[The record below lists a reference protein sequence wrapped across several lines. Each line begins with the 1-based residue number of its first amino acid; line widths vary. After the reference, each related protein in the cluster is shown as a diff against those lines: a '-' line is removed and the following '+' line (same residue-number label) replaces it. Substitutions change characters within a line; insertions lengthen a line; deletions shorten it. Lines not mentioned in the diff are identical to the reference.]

1 MLFAADAQK
10 LMDYIPNLG
19 LDRYNTFLLCFFHG
33 MTGVAYES
41 DQLVCFLLCFVF
53 SALRVLGKKG
63 ECPENERT
71 MPRMS
76 CIGRSRRH

>member
-19 LDRYNTFLLCFFHG
+19 LDRYNTFLLCFFFVFFFHG

-41 DQLVCFLLCFVF
+41 DQAFCFFRPQ
-53 SALRVLGKKG
+53 SSGKD
-63 ECPENERT
+63 RR
-71 MPRMS
+71 MP
-76 CIGRSRRH
+76 